1 MYSVS
6 IPREDIRKDAEYL
19 RMTEEE
25 FIKRYLDSNSA
36 TETYET
42 IHMPCDFLRENRECL
57 LVDCKPYNC
66 VKYSYT
72 DQPERLYNLYS
83 VLEAVEV
90 CPVAFEIYE
99 QLKKEYG
106 FKI

>member
-1 MYSVS
+1 M
-6 IPREDIRKDAEYL
+6 
-19 RMTEEE
+19 
-25 FIKRYLDSNSA
+25 KRYLDSNSA

-57 LVDCKPYNC
+57 LGDCKPYNC
-66 VKYSYT
+66 VKYPCT
-72 DQPERLYNLYS
+72 DQPEQLYNLYS

-99 QLKKEYG
+99 QLKKSMALKFDIKCFDETKTG
-106 FKI
+106 RA

>member
-1 MYSVS
+1 MYSGS

-57 LVDCKPYNC
+57 LVDCKPYNY